1 MSGTVWTPLSRFEP
15 RSWLLSD
22 GSIISEPPLE
32 QSGSGRRV
40 RVAGQND
47 TSTYSNDLD
56 AMLTKAAFTAANR
69 RGTSILLELT
79 RGLKNMTANALGF
92 DPGAHPSAIL
102 GPVHDPENRRNTT
115 YCWWKFRHPD
125 IPQFEA
131 YVTITMRGDLQLNYD
146 RKIAVWMP
154 VRNYR
159 WDTTNT
165 SVAEVNSG
173 FFGNV
178 TEHLHSHDE
187 SEWDRWLEQNR
198 PNWIDLNL
206 GSTRTGGARAA
217 VKDLLASVRK
227 VEEFDRL
234 EVPDFR
240 DVDSPSLVALEL
252 AATNVNGQF
261 ISDMTE
267 YLDGTPHVERALQ
280 HYQDLMQMLRS
291 MGMDVQAPDTV
302 DNDLAAAMLAGQ
314 TGVLNLKV
322 VNPVNPEEGR
332 EFDIDHEHSVSLHLP
347 TGSFLVDCHVR
358 PSDPEEIDQKWQEAK
373 TIARLTGEE
382 DELLAY
388 ARAYAAQQRTGQAQR
403 IFQVRS

>member
-1 MSGTVWTPLSRFEP
+1 MSGTVWSPLSRYEP

-22 GSIISEPPLE
+22 GSVISEPPLE
-32 QSGSGRRV
+32 ESGSGRRV

-56 AMLTKAAFTAANR
+56 GMLTRAAFAAANR
-69 RGTSILLELT
+69 RGTNVLLELT
-79 RGLKNMTANALGF
+79 GGLKKKAALAMGF
-92 DPGAHPSAIL
+92 DPGVHSSAIL
-102 GPVHDPENRRNTT
+102 GPVHDPENRQNIT

-131 YVTITMRGDLQLNYD
+131 YVTVTMRGEASLSYNRNLT
-146 RKIAVWMP
+146 VWMP

-159 WDTTNT
+159 WGDTHTFC
-165 SVAEVNSG
+165 SEVNG
-173 FFGNV
+173 PYFPNI
-178 TEHLHSHDE
+178 TERLDSQSE
-187 SEWDRWLEQNR
+187 SEWDRWLEQNP
-198 PNWIDLNL
+198 PNWADLNL
-206 GSTRTGGARAA
+206 GSSRTGGARAA
-217 VKDLLASVRK
+217 VKDLLAVVRR
-227 VEEFDRL
+227 VEEYEYL

-240 DVDSPSLVALEL
+240 DTDNPCLVPLQL
-252 AATNVNGQF
+252 VATNVNGQF

-280 HYQDLMQMLRS
+280 HYKDLIQMLRS

-322 VNPVNPEEGR
+322 VNPVNPEPDC
-332 EFDIDHEHSVSLHLP
+332 EFEIDHQHTVSLHLP
-347 TGSFLVDCHVR
+347 TGTFLVDCHVR
-358 PSDPEEIDQKWQEAK
+358 PDDPEEIDQKWQEAK

-388 ARAYAAQQRTGQAQR
+388 ARAYAAQQRSGNAQR
-403 IFQVRS
+403 IFAVRT